1 MSKNDN
7 YEISDSLWGRI
18 TQYASAVKESWAKD
32 VDEYVKDVMDTD
44 SRSDEEY
51 YGSTVLQ
58 DSAHSVE
65 LVAHL
70 VGFGLFK

>member
-1 MSKNDN
+1 MQTKH
-7 YEISDSLWGRI
+7 YESNDSLWTRV
-18 TQYASAVKESWAKD
+18 TDYNSAVWDSWGKD
-32 VDEYVKDVMDTD
+32 VEEYVDDVMDTD
-44 SRSDEEY
+44 SRSNEEY